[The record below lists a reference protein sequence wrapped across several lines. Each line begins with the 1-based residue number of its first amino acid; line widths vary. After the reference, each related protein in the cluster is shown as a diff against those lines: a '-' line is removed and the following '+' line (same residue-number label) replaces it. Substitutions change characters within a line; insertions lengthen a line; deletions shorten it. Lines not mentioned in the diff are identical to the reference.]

1 MDNILN
7 TVKKLLG
14 IPEDYDCFNTDIL
27 ININMVL
34 PVLTQI
40 GIVTDIGV
48 VTGESKWD
56 ELSSSTE
63 IANLL
68 KTYITLRVRMIFD
81 PPTNSSLMD
90 AMQKK
95 IDELEW
101 RLNLLGEEQNE

>member
-1 MDNILN
+1 MENILN
-7 TVKKLLG
+7 TVKNLLG
-14 IPEDYDCFNTDIL
+14 VPDDCFDSDIL

-34 PVLTQI
+34 PVLAQI
-40 GIVTDIGV
+40 GVVTDIDT

-56 ELSSSTE
+56 ELSSSTG
-63 IANLL
+63 IVNLL

-95 IDELEW
+95 VDELEW
-101 RLNLLGEEQNE
+101 RLNLLGEEQDE

>member
-14 IPEDYDCFNTDIL
+14 VPEDYDCFNTDIL

-40 GIVTDIGV
+40 GVVTDIGV
-48 VTGESKWD
+48 VTEESKWD

-63 IANLL
+63 IVNLL